1 MNFEIIYEDDSLLV
15 VDKPAGLITV
25 SEKVT
30 SGKTLA
36 GFLIERF
43 PYLKKVGTE
52 PRYGIVHRLDKNT
65 SGIVLVAK
73 NNESLFF
80 LQEQFKKR
88 QAKKKYIGLVVGK
101 IAQDRGE
108 IKTLIGRSPKDRRK
122 QKAFLPFDPA
132 AENKR
137 LAITEYSVLER
148 FGDYTLLEL
157 RPKTGRKH
165 QIRCHMVFINHPIA
179 GDILY
184 GFKNQALPEGLK
196 RQFLHASYLKLELP
210 DNKIKE
216 FVSELPADL
225 KNVLEKIRL

>member
-1 MNFEIIYEDDSLLV
+1 MNFEIIYEDDNLLV

-25 SEKVT
+25 SEKET
-30 SGKTLA
+30 SEKTLA

-43 PYLKKVGTE
+43 PYLKKAGTE

-88 QAKKKYIGLVVGK
+88 RAEKKYIGLVVGK
-101 IAQDRGE
+101 IAQDRGK
-108 IKTLIGRSPKDRRK
+108 IKTLIGRSLKDRRK
-122 QKAFLPFDPA
+122 QKAFLPFDPS

-137 LAITEYSVLER
+137 LAVTEYKVLER
-148 FGDYTLLEL
+148 FDDYALLEL
-157 RPKTGRKH
+157 SPKTGRKH

-196 RQFLHASYLKLELP
+196 RQFLHANYLKLELP

-225 KNVLEKIRL
+225 KNILEKIRL